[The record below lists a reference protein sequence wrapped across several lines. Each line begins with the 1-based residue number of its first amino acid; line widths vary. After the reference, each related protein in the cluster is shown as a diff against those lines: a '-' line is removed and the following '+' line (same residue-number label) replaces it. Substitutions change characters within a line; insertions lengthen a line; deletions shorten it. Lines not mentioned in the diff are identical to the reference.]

1 MQNALTAREKECLR
15 LAASG
20 MQAKETADG
29 LGIKVETVNI
39 HLSNARKKLGAQN
52 TVHAVSRAYELG
64 IFQMDIAGARP
75 RLHGCAL
82 PGDGAP
88 DEYGDVNV
96 RTNKPA
102 AGEAREIKVSAR
114 GGMKLRIIKKLTF
127 RYIAVL
133 LALGAL
139 AIASQ
144 IVMVWVIGEN
154 RSDGALVNVSGRQR
168 MLSHQVALYAEHLA
182 ENKNAER
189 SGELREKLLN
199 SINRLKS
206 SHESLLET
214 YHNSKTNE
222 SMSDELKSLFFGPK
236 GFLDREIKLFISHAV
251 NFAFT
256 PDNNV
261 SPENQDLQYLLHS
274 APGIILE
281 SIDKVVDQYQQESEQ
296 HFQLLKNIQTLFFVS
311 GMAVLFISAAAVFRP
326 MTRRIEAEL
335 NAREKAEKEEH
346 AAREKAEL
354 ANRAKTEF
362 LANTSHELRTP
373 LNSIIGFSEAMLAG
387 VFGPLGNAAYVEY
400 ANDIKNSGDHLLAV
414 INDILDVSRIEAN
427 ELALNECELDT
438 NKLLEA
444 CRRLIKQ
451 RAEKAG
457 LKLIVEKSAPRRR
470 LYADERR
477 IKQILINLL
486 SNAVKFTPQGGTVT
500 LKAINGDGRL
510 TFRISD
516 TGIGIASDDIKKV
529 MKPFVQVDSSLA
541 RKYDGTGLGLSLSKS
556 LIELHGGALTLESEL
571 GVGTT
576 VNVIFPQER
585 VVVS

>member
-1 MQNALTAREKECLR
+1 MR
-15 LAASG
+15 S
-20 MQAKETADG
+20 
-29 LGIKVETVNI
+29 KVIN
-39 HLSNARKKLGAQN
+39 
-52 TVHAVSRAYELG
+52 
-64 IFQMDIAGARP
+64 
-75 RLHGCAL
+75 
-82 PGDGAP
+82 
-88 DEYGDVNV
+88 
-96 RTNKPA
+96 
-102 AGEAREIKVSAR
+102 
-114 GGMKLRIIKKLTF
+114 KLTF

-133 LALGAL
+133 LALGVL

-144 IVMVWVIGEN
+144 IVMVWAIEGN
-154 RSDGALVNVSGRQR
+154 GSDGTLIDISGRQR
-168 MLSHQVALYAEHLA
+168 MLSHQVALYAENLA
-182 ENKNAER
+182 ENRNAER
-189 SGELREKLLN
+189 SGELREKLLD
-199 SINRLKS
+199 SVNRLKS
-206 SHESLLET
+206 SHEFLLET
-214 YHNSKTNE
+214 PNS
-222 SMSDELKSLFFGPK
+222 SGMSDELKSLFFGPK

-251 NFAFT
+251 AFAFT
-256 PDNNV
+256 PDDNV
-261 SPENQDLQYLLHS
+261 SSENQDLQYLLHS

-281 SIDKVVDQYQQESEQ
+281 SIDKVVDQYQQESDQ
-296 HFQLLKNIQTLFFVS
+296 HFQLLKNTQTLFFVS

-335 NAREKAEKEEH
+335 NAREKAEEKER
-346 AAREKAEL
+346 AARKKAEL
-354 ANRAKTEF
+354 ADRAKTEF

-373 LNSIIGFSEAMLAG
+373 LNSIIGFSEVMLAEAL
-387 VFGPLGNAAYVEY
+387 GPLGNAAYVEY

-414 INDILDVSRIEAN
+414 ISDILDVSRIEAGN
-427 ELALNECELDT
+427 LPLNECELDT

-457 LKLIVEKSAPRRR
+457 LKLIVEKSAPRHR

-477 IKQILINLL
+477 VKQILINLL
-486 SNAVKFTPQGGTVT
+486 SNAVKFTPQGGTIA
-500 LKAINGDGRL
+500 LKTINDGGRL

-516 TGIGIASDDIKKV
+516 TGIGIASDDIEKV